1 MRCGMHQPMHGILL
15 PAVPAPPL
23 VTQDDINRDE
33 VCAEYEH
40 AMVTIETVTRCT
52 RIASDEHS

>member
-1 MRCGMHQPMHGILL
+1 MHGILL